1 MNILDGRQAKLEILK
16 SLKDRIEKI
25 NPKLGLVV
33 IQVGEDPASNVY
45 VRQKEK
51 MANSLNYDFSHLK
64 LPENVKEEELLNL
77 IDTLNKNDK
86 VDGILVQM
94 PIPKHLNSKRI
105 QNAINPLKDVDGLT
119 DINMGKLVHG
129 TDSLVPC
136 TPAGILDLLNLNNIE
151 IAGKN
156 VVIIGRSDLVG
167 KPLAALLTNQN
178 ATVTLCHSKTN
189 NLKEYTKLADIL
201 IVAIGKPNFITAD
214 YLKEGSVVIDVGI
227 NRLEN
232 NKLCGDVDFASVAPH
247 TSYITPVPG
256 GVGPMTVAE
265 LAKNTYKARILRKN
279 NGKKRIE
286 P

>member
-1 MNILDGRQAKLEILK
+1 MNILDGRQAKIEILK
-16 SLKDRIEKI
+16 SLKDQIEKI

-33 IQVGEDPASNVY
+33 IQVGEDAASDVY
-45 VRQKEK
+45 VHQKEK

-64 LPENVKEEELLNL
+64 LPENVSEEELLNL
-77 IDTLNKNDK
+77 INELNQNDK

-94 PIPKHLNSKRI
+94 PIPKHLNAKRI

-119 DINMGKLVHG
+119 DINMGKLIHG

-136 TPAGILDLLNLNNIE
+136 TPAGILDLLNLNNIDV
-151 IAGKN
+151 AGKN

-265 LAKNTYKARILRKN
+265 LAKNTYKARILRKQ
-279 NGKKRIE
+279 
-286 P
+286 

>member
-1 MNILDGRQAKLEILK
+1 MNILDGRQAKIEILK
-16 SLKDRIEKI
+16 SLKDQIEKI

-33 IQVGEDPASNVY
+33 IQVGEDAASDVY
-45 VRQKEK
+45 VHQKEK

-64 LPENVKEEELLNL
+64 LPENVSEEELLNL
-77 IDTLNKNDK
+77 INELNQNDN

-94 PIPKHLNSKRI
+94 PIPKHLNAKKI

-119 DINMGKLVHG
+119 DINMGKLIHG

-265 LAKNTYKARILRKN
+265 LAKNTYKARILRKQ
-279 NGKKRIE
+279 
-286 P
+286 